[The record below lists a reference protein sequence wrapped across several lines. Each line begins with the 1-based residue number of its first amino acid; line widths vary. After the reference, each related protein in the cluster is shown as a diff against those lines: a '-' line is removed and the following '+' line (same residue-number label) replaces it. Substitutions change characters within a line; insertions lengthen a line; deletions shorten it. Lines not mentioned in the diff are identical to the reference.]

1 MSVFGFS
8 TASSAGSDIIP
19 ACKYD
24 ARSGRVF
31 RNDRI
36 DTGNGFVSEQVDIT
50 RNFKAVFDLENVE
63 TGWIMFAAGT
73 APLFTLVPL
82 GSPIPPAP
90 SPDFKNGIR
99 FLVKLSKDCGGGV
112 REMAGTSKA
121 FMAGV
126 EKLYLEY
133 LAGREANAGKLPVVE
148 MPDTLAVKSGQSTNY
163 QPLFQITGW
172 APRGDFKFVP
182 RGGAAAVAA
191 PANTGPASTG
201 STRVDPP
208 APRATART
216 PEVVLAGEDEF
227 G

>member
-1 MSVFGFS
+1 
-8 TASSAGSDIIP
+8 
-19 ACKYD
+19 
-24 ARSGRVF
+24 
-31 RNDRI
+31 
-36 DTGNGFVSEQVDIT
+36 
-50 RNFKAVFDLENVE
+50 
-63 TGWIMFAAGT
+63 
-73 APLFTLVPL
+73 VPL

-133 LAGREANAGKLPVVE
+133 LAGRETNAGKLPVVE

-182 RGGAAAVAA
+182 RGGAVER
-191 PANTGPASTG
+191 PQGNMNTGPASTG

-216 PEVVLAGEDEF
+216 PEPVMAGEDEF